1 MGMDPAAALER
12 VDRLHTALTQLV
24 LGGGDLDLITAE
36 VGRVLDLG
44 VIVTAT
50 DGRPRAG
57 SFSAQAKADLIAAHL
72 VDETGRYRV
81 ERASGDGAPVAS
93 GRLLSLPVAAGGS
106 DLARLLIHRTEGGI
120 PEEDVHA
127 LERAAAVTALL
138 IMREQAVTAVENKYQ
153 GDFLR
158 DILLRRA
165 GDRQYVVEH
174 AQDFGW
180 DLDRPAV
187 VIAAEIDPPSALE
200 PAGTHEQQRSWQ
212 TRFAAGWRQVSRS
225 LDPAAPSV
233 DFTSE
238 VVTILPA
245 VPHEEAARVLVA
257 KAVAGVAGDGGG
269 GRRPFS
275 VGVSRVAQSLTD
287 LPDCYGQARRALEI
301 GRRIHGGRS
310 TTYFDQLGVHRLIAL
325 VPHTP
330 ELTAFVTDVLGP
342 LADHTSEAKDLR
354 VTLQVLLDT
363 NFNVAEAARAQFFH
377 YNTMR
382 YRVGKLERLLGPLTR
397 DPHLR
402 LDVAVALRV
411 LEVIAP

>member
-187 VIAAEIDPPSALE
+187 VIAAEIDPPPPWSRRAPMSSSVRGRPGSP
-200 PAGTHEQQRSWQ
+200 PAGARSAGRW
-212 TRFAAGWRQVSRS
+212 TRRLRVSTSPPRWSRS
-225 LDPAAPSV
+225 CPPYRTRRPPGCWSPRRSPESPAMA
-233 DFTSE
+233 
-238 VVTILPA
+238 
-245 VPHEEAARVLVA
+245 
-257 KAVAGVAGDGGG
+257 AVAV
-269 GRRPFS
+269 
-275 VGVSRVAQSLTD
+275 
-287 LPDCYGQARRALEI
+287 
-301 GRRIHGGRS
+301 GRS
-310 TTYFDQLGVHRLIAL
+310 ASG
-325 VPHTP
+325 
-330 ELTAFVTDVLGP
+330 
-342 LADHTSEAKDLR
+342 
-354 VTLQVLLDT
+354 
-363 NFNVAEAARAQFFH
+363 
-377 YNTMR
+377 
-382 YRVGKLERLLGPLTR
+382 
-397 DPHLR
+397 
-402 LDVAVALRV
+402 
-411 LEVIAP
+411 